1 MGLGPCAHGSG
12 ILGRRTTWSSAGR
25 VGRDEVTGRTEPVLE
40 LGGQGLW
47 PHEDSDIRGKT
58 QIGRG
63 MGCISDIWGE
73 NLQTENRGQEQ
84 AWHIP
89 RAVGR
94 PGSRCGNAGEGTAMS
109 AWVRGW
115 TSRGQGPRWAWRPS
129 APRAG
134 ADHWAKAPFRLL
146 RFPEEE
152 GWRLRDNARDKGL
165 GARGLDLRPPL
176 TPAEKPAL
184 LGIPKSPATSLGVG
198 RPG

>member
-1 MGLGPCAHGSG
+1 MHLRH
-12 ILGRRTTWSSAGR
+12 LGRKPADRKQRAGAGLAHPTSSGEARLAVRECGR
-25 VGRDEVTGRTEPVLE
+25 
-40 LGGQGLW
+40 
-47 PHEDSDIRGKT
+47 
-58 QIGRG
+58 
-63 MGCISDIWGE
+63 
-73 NLQTENRGQEQ
+73 
-84 AWHIP
+84 
-89 RAVGR
+89 
-94 PGSRCGNAGEGTAMS
+94 
-109 AWVRGW
+109 
-115 TSRGQGPRWAWRPS
+115 RGQGPRGAWRPS